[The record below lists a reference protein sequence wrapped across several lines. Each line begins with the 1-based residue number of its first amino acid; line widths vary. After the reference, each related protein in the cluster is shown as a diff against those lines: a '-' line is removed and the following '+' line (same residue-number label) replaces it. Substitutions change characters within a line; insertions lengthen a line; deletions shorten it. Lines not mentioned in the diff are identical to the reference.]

1 MTQVER
7 ELGWND
13 QIQNDGEAF
22 TLLPEGTY
30 PFTVKGFERARHTGS
45 DKLPPCNKAVVKCE
59 IDGGDLGKTTI
70 NNNLF
75 LHSKCEG
82 LLCAFFLA
90 LGMRKHG
97 EPLQMDWNAIAGKR
111 GRCKVGIRRYLKKD
125 GVASNPDDWREAN
138 EIKSFLEPDNSV
150 AVSEV
155 AEDDL
160 PF

>member
-59 IDGGDLGKTTI
+59 VDGGDLGKTTI

-82 LLCAFFLA
+82 LLCAFFLS

-97 EPLQMDWNAIAGKR
+97 EPLQMDWNAIPGKR
-111 GRCKVGIRRYLKKD
+111 GRCKVGIRNGTGEYKD
-125 GVASNPDDWREAN
+125 RQYN
-138 EIKSFLEPDNSV
+138 EIKAFLEPDNSV

-155 AEDDL
+155 VEDDL